1 MATDER
7 KRLRLRKS
15 LEKAKRQRR
24 GASLLDEDD
33 ADEGGDS
40 EDDVDE
46 DLEALRRALD
56 ES

>member
-1 MATDER
+1 MATDEQ

-15 LEKAKRQRR
+15 LEKAERQRR
-24 GASLLDEDD
+24 GASPLDEDD

-40 EDDVDE
+40 KGDDAK
-46 DLEALRRALD
+46 DLEVLRCALD